1 MSIQSSSDLYAAQ
14 AAEKAFTNL
23 YSKNALGVAA
33 QAAGLWYDLSK
44 GAGSLAWDAVIGS
57 GTNLTFQPV
66 SDNTTTTAV
75 SAAAGS
81 NITGTTF
88 TDTTHGSGRF
98 TVGMALT
105 GTGVTAGTYIT
116 ALGTG
121 TGSNNGGTYTVNI
134 SHGGT
139 GAQTITGT
147 ATANFPYTGGNVSPD
162 QKRLIFASAVSSSLT
177 CAPAYF
183 QLVDIIG
190 FIPVST
196 VTLTS
201 AQTILG
207 SQTYPRYAD
216 GKGVMAY
223 ITPVVAMGAGT
234 PTLKLDYTRPS
245 TGGTDTGRLTPVA
258 PSLPVANASA
268 PVGQIVYSGTG
279 VGKYGP
285 FMPLQGGDPGILSI
299 QSITQSATM
308 TSGVYVIVLC
318 KPIGLPIP
326 LTTLGVPGERDFW
339 NQIPNSPV
347 IHDGAC
353 LSWLMLA
360 GAATPVNTPYN
371 LTLAG
376 AWG

>member
-1 MSIQSSSDLYAAQ
+1 MTIQSSNDLYAAQ
-14 AAEKAFTNL
+14 AAGQMFSTL

-33 QAAGLWYDLSK
+33 QAAGVWYDLSK

-75 SAAAGS
+75 GTGS
-81 NITGTTF
+81 ISTTTF
-88 TDTTHGSGRF
+88 TDTTHTSGRF
-98 TVGMALT
+98 TVGQALT

-134 SHGGT
+134 S
-139 GAQTITGT
+139 QTVASTAITGT
-147 ATANFPYTGGNVSPD
+147 ATANFPFTGGNVSPLK
-162 QKRLIFASAVSSSLT
+162 KRLIFGSAVSASLT
-177 CAPAYF
+177 SAPAYF
-183 QLVDIIG
+183 QLIDIIG

-196 VTLTS
+196 VTLTT

-216 GKGVMAY
+216 GKGVQAF
-223 ITPVVAMGAGT
+223 IVPIVAMGAGT
-234 PTLKLDYTRPS
+234 PTLQLNYTRPS

-268 PVGQIVYSGTG
+268 PVGQILYSGTG

-299 QSITQSATM
+299 QSIQQSATM
-308 TSGVYVIVLC
+308 TSGVYAIVLC
-318 KPIGLPIP
+318 KPVGLPIP

-339 NQIPNSPV
+339 NQIPSAPE
-347 IHDGAC
+347 IPDGAC
-353 LSWLMLA
+353 LSWLQLA
-360 GAATPVNTPYN
+360 GAATPINTPYN